1 MAAGPRVRRS
11 WPICAC
17 RAWAGFA
24 AWPSPHSTSISR
36 SALTGCPRC
45 SASSASKARCLAPRT
60 GTGPPSS
67 SASSSPTSRTSMPP
81 PYGRR
86 PDRLTALTDMSG
98 IAPASAPRQSRVR
111 PRTQAY
117 DQDPSPSRE
126 GSLMIEIDGLTKR
139 YGDKT
144 AVDGLS
150 FVVQPGVVTGF
161 LGPNGAG
168 KSTTMRMIAGLDR
181 PTSGTVRVNGKCF
194 PKAAAPMSELG
205 ILLDARSV
213 HPGLSARN
221 NLLALARTA
230 GVGRRRVDEVIEL
243 AGLAEVAGTR
253 AGGFSLGMGQRLGV
267 AAALL
272 GQPQT
277 VVLDEPVNG
286 LDPDGVR
293 WIRELLKSLAAEGRT
308 VLVSSHLMSEM
319 AQTATRLV
327 VLGRGRLISE
337 ASVEDFVDHATGTGV
352 LVRTPETVR
361 LGQLLAAPGIT
372 VINDGTDILRVSGT
386 TAEQIGIT
394 AWRAHLPV
402 FELLSTPALLDEAF
416 MQVTQDSIEYHSGA
430 TR

>member
-1 MAAGPRVRRS
+1 
-11 WPICAC
+11 
-17 RAWAGFA
+17 
-24 AWPSPHSTSISR
+24 
-36 SALTGCPRC
+36 
-45 SASSASKARCLAPRT
+45 
-60 GTGPPSS
+60 
-67 SASSSPTSRTSMPP
+67 
-81 PYGRR
+81 
-86 PDRLTALTDMSG
+86 
-98 IAPASAPRQSRVR
+98 
-111 PRTQAY
+111 
-117 DQDPSPSRE
+117 
-126 GSLMIEIDGLTKR
+126 MIEIDGLTKR

-150 FVVQPGVVTGF
+150 FVVEPGVVTGF

-181 PTSGTVRVNGKCF
+181 PTSGTVRVNGKHY
-194 PKAAAPMSELG
+194 PEAPAPMAELG

-221 NLLALARTA
+221 NLLTLARTA
-230 GVGRRRVDEVIEL
+230 GIGRRRVDEVIEL
-243 AGLAEVAGTR
+243 AGLTEVASTR

-293 WIRELLKSLAAEGRT
+293 WIRLLLKSLAAEGRT

-319 AQTATRLV
+319 AQTATQLV
-327 VLGRGRLISE
+327 VLGRGKLITE
-337 ASVEDFVDHATGTGV
+337 ASVEDFVDQATTGGV
-352 LVRTPETVR
+352 LVRTPEPAR
-361 LGQLLAAPGIT
+361 LEQLLAAPGVT
-372 VINDGTDILRVSGT
+372 VTNDGTDLLHVSGT
-386 TAEQIGIT
+386 TAEQIGAE

-402 FELLSTPALLDEAF
+402 YELTPTHASLEEAF
-416 MQVTQDSIEYHSGA
+416 MEVTKDSIEYHAGA